1 MKRWFERFKAGA
13 QQEAA
18 LNAHLD
24 KLGEMSDSHR
34 VVVYAGLTRVLVS
47 EAGGGLTVRI
57 PGDFVL
63 EPGLGVTGAD
73 LTAAGWS
80 PAAGSTG
87 REWHRTV
94 SSKKQARSE
103 VTRAVKRWFGDASG
117 GLFSVALEPD
127 ATADHPKLRHSMRAL
142 AGARTHTARHT
153 VYRELVQANL
163 ALAVTG
169 IETGALAP
177 WEDDEDL
184 EGTTVWRCFT
194 GPAAIEDHGEGIGV
208 VTTSGVRLLRAA
220 LDRRIGALRIDFSSN
235 VGGELYA
242 HELASIA
249 EAIPAARPPGW
260 TP

>member
-1 MKRWFERFKAGA
+1 MKKWFERFKAGA
-13 QQEAA
+13 KQDAA
-18 LNAHLD
+18 LDAHLD
-24 KLGEMSDSHR
+24 KLGEMADTHR
-34 VVVYAGLTRVLVS
+34 VVVYAGLTKVLVS
-47 EAGGGLTVRI
+47 EADGGLTVRI

-63 EPGLGVTGAD
+63 EPGLDVSGAD
-73 LTAAGWS
+73 LTATGWS
-80 PAAGSTG
+80 LAQGSTG
-87 REWHRTV
+87 QEWQKAVASR
-94 SSKKQARSE
+94 KQARGE
-103 VTRAVKRWFGDASG
+103 VTRAVSRWFGDASG

-127 ATADHPKLRHSMRAL
+127 ATADHPRLRRSMRAL

-169 IETGALAP
+169 MESGALVP
-177 WEDDEDL
+177 WEDGEDL
-184 EGTTVWRCFT
+184 KGTTVWRCFT
-194 GPAAIEDHGEGIGV
+194 GPVAIEDHGEGIGV

-220 LDRRIGALRIDFSSN
+220 LHRRIGALRIDFSSN